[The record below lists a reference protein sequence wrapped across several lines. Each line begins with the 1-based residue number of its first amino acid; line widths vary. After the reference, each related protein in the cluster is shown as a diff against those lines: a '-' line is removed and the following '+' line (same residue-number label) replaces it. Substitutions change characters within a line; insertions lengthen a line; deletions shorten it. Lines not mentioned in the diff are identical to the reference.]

1 MHDTDFKVMSFCVV
15 LSPLLDTC
23 AFKSSQM
30 QATTDFLKIP
40 KYLFLLTDT
49 DTAHRHLRPCPH
61 TLQAVMD
68 VDVLCEQW
76 SIHQS
81 THTLLRLHRPFSPD
95 CWTSR
100 IDVPQ
105 TPRLGPSIRLNADSW
120 PLKQFVLSAVYT
132 SGVVSTQEEHFLFKV
147 SI

>member
-1 MHDTDFKVMSFCVV
+1 
-15 LSPLLDTC
+15 
-23 AFKSSQM
+23 
-30 QATTDFLKIP
+30 
-40 KYLFLLTDT
+40 
-49 DTAHRHLRPCPH
+49 
-61 TLQAVMD
+61 MD

-81 THTLLRLHRPFSPD
+81 THTLLRLHSPFSPD
-95 CWTSR
+95 RWTSR

-132 SGVVSTQEEHFLFKV
+132 SGEVSKQEEHFLFRV